1 MSFFDGVPAYRGV
14 INDTGWS
21 DASALQFTGDAANA
35 IVSVYNQQF
44 TPVLEADSKFLV
56 LEFAD
61 STAPAPYSHG
71 YIDVEYISPEYAYNW
86 ATLVNA
92 MLRVSSPL
100 TLSTPTAPNTY
111 STIGFEWPSLSN
123 QQIVLADDAKTL
135 VSLAPGS
142 DSKQFLKTG
151 SAGVAPSWVQVA
163 WGDLTSVPSWLNATY
178 AQYGVAYAATTS
190 SMATTL
196 PGSSGYFLRSGG
208 GGAAP
213 EFKQVDTANL
223 SGITWGSGTYKV
235 AYTPDALGKTFAFSN
250 ALTSGKYLGYNGG
263 VPGFVTIPY
272 TDISGTPTLPLAIAN
287 GGTGASTAPSA
298 GQLPYAS
305 SGTAYS
311 YTNAVAASKY
321 LGYSGGLP
329 TFVTIPYT
337 DITGTPTIPTLPLA
351 IADGGT
357 GVSTAPSAGQLPY
370 ASSGTAYSYTNA
382 VATSKYLGYN
392 AGVPGFVTIS
402 YNDLADLPYLPLV
415 ILSTPTNG
423 QLLIGNTSTNAFE
436 VKTLTG
442 TSNRVTV
449 TNGAGSITLSGP
461 QDIGTSSSPSFAQ
474 LNVASTNTKNP
485 FVPIAAHYTTTTSEA
500 FRAVFVN
507 GYITT
512 ADTKT
517 GSTIDLFSSDTQ
529 ANAGFG
535 SSTISRYC
543 HFRGITRFAFTTC
556 TNYYGCYMPA
566 PTFGTGGS
574 ITNGWGGYFEKPAGG
589 TVAIGAY
596 AENLCVGSS
605 TASTNPPTNGVL
617 VQGAVKNLN
626 LSANSLVATDGSQQ
640 LTSTT
645 SGLSPT
651 LTGLTLTG
659 TLSVT
664 GVTTATGGINY
675 GDTTL
680 TKYKVVTGAT
690 TTMTYNGGT
699 GTLTYDYVII
709 GKHVTINFHIFAV
722 TTGGAAAVM
731 TCTLAAELS
740 TTAAGHATL
749 AQVNSTT
756 QPGAFTLSGT
766 SATFGR
772 FDGSSLTTYPASTA
786 NCGLWDSNVSFIL
799 Y

>member
-223 SGITWGSGTYKV
+223 SGITWGTGTYKV

-250 ALTSGKYLGYNGG
+250 ALASGKYLGYNGG

-272 TDISGTPTLPLAIAN
+272 TDISGTPTLP
-287 GGTGASTAPSA
+287 S
-298 GQLPYAS
+298 
-305 SGTAYS
+305 
-311 YTNAVAASKY
+311 
-321 LGYSGGLP
+321 
-329 TFVTIPYT
+329 
-337 DITGTPTIPTLPLA
+337 LPLA

-461 QDIGTSSSPSFAQ
+461 QDIDTAADAQFGYISIGTARAANYANRIANSVTASAGSSPFGWVQ
-474 LNVASTNTKNP
+474 Q
-485 FVPIAAHYTTTTSEA
+485 
-500 FRAVFVN
+500 
-507 GYITT
+507 ITAT
-512 ADTKT
+512 R
-517 GSTIDLFSSDTQ
+517 SDTSTS
-529 ANAGFG
+529 FG
-535 SSTISRYC
+535 
-543 HFRGITRFAFTTC
+543 AFIL
-556 TNYYGCYMPA
+556 
-566 PTFGTGGS
+566 PTFGIGSTTGGTVYGTLFEAPSKSGGGS
-574 ITNGWGGYFEKPAGG
+574 ITTAYNVSMPTPTIGTNCLALHVGSLGIGYGAWTDSTTAEGSLKVVRIGISQNPSATKALAVTGG
-589 TVAIGAY
+589 VY
-596 AENLCVGSS
+596 AQNLCVGTA
-605 TASTNPPTNGVL
+605 TASTNPPTNGML
-617 VQGAVKNLN
+617 VQGAIKNSN
-626 LSANSLVATDGSQQ
+626 LFSSSLVATDSSQQ
-640 LTSTT
+640 LTTTT
-645 SGLSPT
+645 SGITAT
-651 LTGLTLTG
+651 LAGVNFG
-659 TLSVT
+659 DATLSKYTEYSWLAVT
-664 GVTTATGGINY
+664 IYWYATEGGLAN
-675 GDTTL
+675 
-680 TKYKVVTGAT
+680 AT
-690 TTMTYNGGT
+690 TTSANIVALRVGR
-699 GTLTYDYVII
+699 L
-709 GKHVTINFHIFAV
+709 VTIQIPVSVGTAPANSVCFDFTI
-722 TTGGAAAVM
+722 GDSD
-731 TCTLAAELS
+731 CYPTLNHTFPCITYISS
-740 TTAAGHATL
+740 TRYLGDAQPRSSGTFRVFATL
-749 AQVNSTT
+749 DHVGYWPS
-756 QPGAFTLSGT
+756 GAT
-766 SATFGR
+766 SCFER
-772 FDGSSLTTYPASTA
+772 VVSVTYVK
-786 NCGLWDSNVSFIL
+786 N
-799 Y
+799 

>member
-223 SGITWGSGTYKV
+223 SGITWGTGTYKV

-250 ALTSGKYLGYNGG
+250 ALASGKYLGYNGG

-272 TDISGTPTLPLAIAN
+272 TDISGTPSI
-287 GGTGASTAPSA
+287 PS
-298 GQLPYAS
+298 
-305 SGTAYS
+305 
-311 YTNAVAASKY
+311 
-321 LGYSGGLP
+321 
-329 TFVTIPYT
+329 
-337 DITGTPTIPTLPLA
+337 LPLA

-382 VATSKYLGYN
+382 VAASKYLGYN

-402 YNDLADLPYLPLV
+402 YNDLANLPYLPLV
-415 ILSTPTNG
+415 ILSTPTDG

-680 TKYKVVTGAT
+680 TKYKEVTGAT
-690 TTMTYNGGT
+690 VTLTYTGGT
-699 GTLTYDYVII
+699 ATLTYDYTIV
-709 GKHVTINFHIFAV
+709 GKTVTICFRDVGF
-722 TTGGAAAVM
+722 TTSGGAP
-731 TCTLAAELS
+731 TQPY
-740 TTAAGHATL
+740 TTALPVEIRPARSQVIHCYTVAGAGANSRVCLCGIPTSGVASFGYDNGTTFTNFTASIAYTL
-749 AQVNSTT
+749 
-756 QPGAFTLSGT
+756 GGT
-766 SATFGR
+766 
-772 FDGSSLTTYPASTA
+772 GSYSL
-786 NCGLWDSNVSFIL
+786 L
-799 Y
+799 

>member
-223 SGITWGSGTYKV
+223 SGITWGTGTYKV

-250 ALTSGKYLGYNGG
+250 ALASGKYLGYNGG

-272 TDISGTPTLPLAIAN
+272 TDISGTPTLPTVSATANQTTVTYSAPDYKVGTVQDIGTGSAPTFANLTLSGLTAHTALYADASKIVKSATINTLATKMYLQQYSSGDPQFMQVSCADLTGTLPIAN
-287 GGTGASTAPSA
+287 GGTNKTSWTQYALLYADTTASLSQLGLGTSGYVLTSTGASSAPSFQA
-298 GQLPYAS
+298 
-305 SGTAYS
+305 
-311 YTNAVAASKY
+311 
-321 LGYSGGLP
+321 LP
-329 TFVTIPYT
+329 TAVTVAPTTNQTTVTGGPAYT
-337 DITGTPTIPTLPLA
+337 VGTVQDINT
-351 IADGGT
+351 
-357 GVSTAPSAGQLPY
+357 
-370 ASSGTAYSYTNA
+370 SSHVRFGS
-382 VATSKYLGYN
+382 LR
-392 AGVPGFVTIS
+392 
-402 YNDLADLPYLPLV
+402 L
-415 ILSTPTNG
+415 
-423 QLLIGNTSTNAFE
+423 NTSTFLSDRANIIANGPSATTGQMYGTIYAAAFTSTDGSTLYGWYHSPSYTINTATTGTIYNAFF
-436 VKTLTG
+436 TG
-442 TSNRVTV
+442 GN
-449 TNGAGSITLSGP
+449 LSGT
-461 QDIGTSSSPSFAQ
+461 GA
-474 LNVASTNTKNP
+474 LANAVNVQIAA
-485 FVPIAAHYTTTTSEA
+485 PIAA
-500 FRAVFVN
+500 VN
-507 GYITT
+507 GLALVVDSIGCGYGVWTDSTT
-512 ADTKT
+512 ASGTMKVKRVGIGQNPDATK
-517 GSTIDLFSSDTQ
+517 
-529 ANAGFG
+529 
-535 SSTISRYC
+535 
-543 HFRGITRFAFTTC
+543 
-556 TNYYGCYMPA
+556 
-566 PTFGTGGS
+566 
-574 ITNGWGGYFEKPAGG
+574 
-589 TVAIGAY
+589 V
-596 AENLCVGSS
+596 
-605 TASTNPPTNGVL
+605 
-617 VQGAVKNLN
+617 
-626 LSANSLVATDGSQQ
+626 LVATGD
-640 LTSTT
+640 TS
-645 SGLSPT
+645 
-651 LTGLTLTG
+651 LTGA
-659 TLSVT
+659 LSVS
-664 GVTTATGGINY
+664 GVTTATGGVNY